1 MNQPEY
7 RRGRV
12 LAIASVSVG
21 LAVGWS
27 GGALASTGAPAP
39 NKLG

>member
-12 LAIASVSVG
+12 LAIASVG